1 MLYRGPACGGIN
13 WLSMNAATNFQP
25 VHAADIQAAQA
36 RISSV
41 IEPTPLQYCPRL
53 SQLHGVDVYL
63 KREDLQDVRSY
74 KIRGAYYNVANLT
87 QEEKAAGVVAASAG
101 NHAQGV
107 AYACRAMGIRGKIFV
122 PKPTPKQKRDRI
134 LVHGGEAIELV
145 VVGNTFD
152 EAAEAARVDAA
163 ERGATVVEPFDARA
177 TVTGQGTVAAEILS
191 QLTVLGREL
200 GSVSVPVGGGG
211 LLAGVTSYLADMSPL
226 TSVIAVEPKGAASL
240 HAAMANGGPVTLET
254 IDPFVDGAAVKRIGA
269 FPYETIDANLSRIHM
284 VTADEGAVCTEMLG
298 LYQNEGIIAEPAGAL
313 SVAGLSGVKFEPGST
328 VVCIISG
335 GNNDVLRYAEIME
348 RSLVHRGLKHYFLV
362 NFPQEPGQLRTFLTD
377 ILGPDDDIV
386 LFEYLKKNNRETGT
400 ALVGLEL
407 SRARDLEP
415 LMERMDDSP
424 IDCRRLMPGTKEYDF
439 IVAG

>member
-1 MLYRGPACGGIN
+1 MSKP
-13 WLSMNAATNFQP
+13 TNFQP

-41 IEPTPLQYCPRL
+41 IEPTPLQFCPRL
-53 SQLHGVDVYL
+53 SQQYGVEVYL

-74 KIRGAYYNVANLT
+74 KIRGAYYNITNLSD
-87 QEEKAAGVVAASAG
+87 EEKAAGVVAASAG

-134 LVHGGEAIELV
+134 RVHGGDAIELV

-152 EAAEAARVDAA
+152 EAADAARADAA

-177 TVTGQGTVAAEILS
+177 TVVGQGTVAAEILS
-191 QLTVLGREL
+191 QLTGMGREL
-200 GSVSVPVGGGG
+200 GSVVVPVGGGG
-211 LLAGVTSYLADMSPL
+211 LLAGVTSYLSDMSPM

-240 HAAMANGGPVTLET
+240 HAAIDNGGPVTLEA

-269 FPYETIDANLSRIHM
+269 FPYRTIDANLSRIHL

-313 SVAGLSGVKFEPGST
+313 AVAGLSGVKFDPGST

-335 GNNDVLRYAEIME
+335 GNNDVLRYAEVME

-407 SRARDLEP
+407 TRARDLEP
-415 LMERMDDSP
+415 LMERMAASP
-424 IDCRRLMPGTKEYDF
+424 IDCRRLQPGTQEYDF
-439 IVAG
+439 IVSG